1 MRVFIKVRVGD
12 RIKILSNLGYTSD
25 GKQVKRF
32 TYIVLEY
39 QRYYSGS
46 QYIRTSLNPWALIYP
61 TDIYDIL

>member
-12 RIKILSNLGYTSD
+12 RIKILKDSGYFLD
-25 GKQVKRF
+25 RKHIKCF
-32 TYIVLEY
+32 TYVVIES

-46 QYIRTSLNPWALIYP
+46 QYIRPSLNTWTLINP